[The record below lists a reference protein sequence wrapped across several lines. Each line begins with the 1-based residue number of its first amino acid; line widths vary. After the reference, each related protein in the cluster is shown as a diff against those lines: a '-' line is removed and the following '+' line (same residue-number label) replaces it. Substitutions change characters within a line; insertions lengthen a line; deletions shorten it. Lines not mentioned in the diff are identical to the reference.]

1 MTNGPSSTTAG
12 FGGDWTI
19 QKLEILEDYLDAYT
33 TALKNQAFRL
43 MYIDAFAG
51 TGYVSLRNDDEDA
64 KSFIEG
70 SAMRALRIEDKAFDR
85 LIFVENDDDRYQQ
98 LETLRQN
105 NPDKDIIIHN
115 SDANDFLQSLEEDW
129 RTWRG
134 VLFLDPF
141 ATQVDWS
148 TIERVAN
155 FNALDTWILFPLSA
169 ITRMLPRSRQ
179 PDDISE
185 SLANNLNRV
194 FGDDSWRDLYY
205 VSPEQPFPLFEEG
218 ERIQRDPGAG
228 GILEIYKGKLSE
240 LFGDRFLSESKQFT
254 NSMNSPIFEFIFCVG
269 NSNGIGPAKRIAR
282 HIIAASV

>member
-1 MTNGPSSTTAG
+1 MTNMPSPTTAG

-64 KSFIEG
+64 RSFIEG
-70 SAMRALRIEDKAFDR
+70 SAARALRIEDKPFDR
-85 LIFVENDDDRYQQ
+85 LIFVENDDDRYQH
-98 LETLRQN
+98 LETLREN
-105 NPDKDIIIHN
+105 NPDKDIRIHN
-115 SDANDFLQSLEEDW
+115 SDANDFLQSLEENW

-169 ITRMLPRSRQ
+169 IRRMLPLSRR
-179 PDDISE
+179 PDDISV
-185 SLANNLNRV
+185 SLSNNLNRI
-194 FGDDSWRDLYY
+194 FGDDSWRELYS
-205 VSPEQPFPLFEEG
+205 VNPQQTLFGDELF
-218 ERIQRDPGAG
+218 QSDPGTD
-228 GILEIYKGKLSE
+228 GILEIYKRKLE
-240 LFGDRFLSESKQFT
+240 VLFGNRFLSESKQFT
-254 NSMNSPIFEFIFCVG
+254 NSNNSPIFEFIFCVG
-269 NSNGIGPAKRIAR
+269 NPGHRAVGTAKRIAR
-282 HIIAASV
+282 HIIDASV